1 MKARKKRE
9 IKFVICIVDSEPD
22 LEIRKVYKVL
32 PDHPAEKE
40 GHLRVIDESGED
52 YLYPVKLFVPV
63 EVSEE
68 AERAL
73 SLAS

>member
-9 IKFVICIVDSEPD
+9 NRFALCIVDSEPD
-22 LEIRKVYKVL
+22 LEIRKVYKVI
-32 PDHPAEKE
+32 PDPSAEKE
-40 GHLRVIDESGED
+40 AHLRVVDESGED
-52 YLYPVKLFVPV
+52 YLYPVKFFVPV
-63 EVSEE
+63 EISEE